1 MNIKKIGLVL
11 LALALVVSLALGG
24 CAAPADETQP
34 SQTGET
40 GKTFTVTVVHKD
52 KTEKTFTY
60 TTTETFLGAALVAE
74 GLIVES
80 ESAGM
85 YNIVD
90 GETADWNVDK
100 SYWCFY
106 IGDQM
111 AFEGMN
117 TTQVHDGDTFRLEY
131 TIG

>member
-1 MNIKKIGLVL
+1 MKIKKTVSAALVL
-11 LALALVVSLALGG
+11 LMVMGVLLTG
-24 CAAPADETQP
+24 CTPAQTQ
-34 SQTGET
+34 QETGEQ

-52 KTEKTFTY
+52 KSEKTFTY
-60 TTTETFLGAALVAE
+60 TTTEANLGAALVKE
-74 GLIVES
+74 GLVVES

-90 GETADWNVDK
+90 GETADWNVDQ

-106 IGDQM
+106 VGEQM

-117 TTQVHDGDTFRLEY
+117 TTEIHDGDSFKLVY